1 MLGPYFR
8 SLVLQPRLAAGVN
21 GWLCLHRTFQPKAA
35 FAESRIIAQTS
46 ACLAP
51 SQPRIIAQAVEAR
64 RKGVIQP
71 ASMLPGLCSGAPA
84 SNRRGQAVT
93 PSITTKNSK
102 DLTDKDYEVK
112 IVGARWKELLA
123 VRALFDSIHQELRTV
138 NRNLNHDALR
148 APLRMAG
155 NIQKPPESLI
165 LAITGVS
172 GKPLLQSD
180 RHSSP
185 LNSHLDHI
193 ISIRP
198 DYQCL
203 DPCIYRPAL

>member
-1 MLGPYFR
+1 ML
-8 SLVLQPRLAAGVN
+8 Q
-21 GWLCLHRTFQPKAA
+21 C
-35 FAESRIIAQTS
+35 
-46 ACLAP
+46 
-51 SQPRIIAQAVEAR
+51 
-64 RKGVIQP
+64 
-71 ASMLPGLCSGAPA
+71 APA

-102 DLTDKDYEVK
+102 DLIDKDYEVK
-112 IVGARWKELLA
+112 IVGARWKGLLP

-172 GKPLLQSD
+172 GKALLQSD

-185 LNSHLDHI
+185 LNSHLDQI

-198 DYQCL
+198 DYQRPLVSIDLLFKSGALHISGDSTCDYYVDTPRARPRHTRDSPISITDWL
-203 DPCIYRPAL
+203 LVVSGLSEMLVRIQTIYTTLKH

>member
-1 MLGPYFR
+1 MIPHDFTR
-8 SLVLQPRLAAGVN
+8 SISVDTLFERGF
-21 GWLCLHRTFQPKAA
+21 G
-35 FAESRIIAQTS
+35 EI
-46 ACLAP
+46 
-51 SQPRIIAQAVEAR
+51 
-64 RKGVIQP
+64 IQP
-71 ASMLPGLCSGAPA
+71 ASMLWCMLGAPA

-123 VRALFDSIHQELRTV
+123 VRARFDSIHQELRTV

-172 GKPLLQSD
+172 GKPMLQSD

-203 DPCIYRPAL
+203 GPCIYRPAL